1 MSRNS
6 SAVILGITVVITLF
20 IAGAAFFFN
29 PNAESDSLSSRIM
42 EEARQRQNETVSSVE
57 EPLETD
63 LTVRSDDEKMAS
75 LVAER
80 LKNDES
86 FLSSVGEK
94 STEYAENRLTSL
106 EKEYSESLDSRA
118 SSLEKSVDEKTSS
131 LEKSVD
137 EKTSSLEKSVDEK
150 TSSLEKS
157 VDEKTSSLEKS
168 VDEKTSSL
176 EKSVDGKISALESEI
191 PSTEDIISALL
202 ADETFMTKLV
212 SQVKA
217 ELGSNDYDTDSLA
230 RAVVESDAFWEA
242 LEKYRG
248 ETSSAASDSPLPSTD
263 TSLSADMTESE
274 YVEARDERRSEE
286 LAQVLS
292 FLGY

>member
-137 EKTSSLEKSVDEK
+137 EKTSSLEKSVD
-150 TSSLEKS
+150 
-157 VDEKTSSLEKS
+157 
-168 VDEKTSSL
+168 
-176 EKSVDGKISALESEI
+176 GKISALESEI

>member
-118 SSLEKSVDEKTSS
+118 SSLEKSVGEKTSS

-137 EKTSSLEKSVDEK
+137 EKTSSI
-150 TSSLEKS
+150 EKS

-242 LEKYRG
+242 LEKYRC

>member
-150 TSSLEKS
+150 I
-157 VDEKTSSLEKS
+157 SSLEKS